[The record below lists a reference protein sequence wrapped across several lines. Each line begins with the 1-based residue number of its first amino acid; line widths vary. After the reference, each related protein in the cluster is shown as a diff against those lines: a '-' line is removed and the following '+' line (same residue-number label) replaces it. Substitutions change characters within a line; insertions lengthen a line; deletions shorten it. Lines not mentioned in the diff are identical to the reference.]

1 MGPST
6 AEESLRLDPE
16 SSITS
21 SASCCPQQITRPGT
35 QTPTSCWKAPQGSW
49 SRSLHLNFCGL
60 PVSCFPLG
68 SLCLFCFSDM
78 KQLQVLVSQG
88 FVVCSLLSSSGPI
101 YSLITMDTHKL
112 CGSLTVSAMPKAPC
126 PLSVLLLTALPSQP
140 PAFLLLPA
148 VLSSEGCP
156 PAVVSLL
163 SSSGTWPST
172 VYTSF
177 QFDVGFL

>member
-21 SASCCPQQITRPGT
+21 SASCCPQVIRPGT
-35 QTPTSCWKAPQGSW
+35 QTPTSCCKALQGSW
-49 SRSLHLNFCGL
+49 SRSLHLNFYCGL

-88 FVVCSLLSSSGPI
+88 FVMCSLLSSSSPI
-101 YSLITMDTHKL
+101 YSLIAMDTHKL
-112 CGSLTVSAMPKAPC
+112 CGSLAVSAMPKAPC
-126 PLSVLLLTALPSQP
+126 LLSVPRLLTALPSQP

-148 VLSSEGCP
+148 VRSP
-156 PAVVSLL
+156 PV
-163 SSSGTWPST
+163 
-172 VYTSF
+172 F
-177 QFDVGFL
+177 